1 MAQVLLKP
9 SAVEL
14 IELTAGSEGL
24 GLEIDEIIISDK
36 SSLIGKTIATSN
48 IRDNYNV
55 LIAGIKRVD
64 GALKL
69 NPSSDEVIS
78 KGDILI
84 ALGEPDQ
91 ISKLETSES
100 EK

>member
-14 IELTAGSEGL
+14 IELTTGSEGI
-24 GLEIDEIIISDK
+24 GLEIDEIIIGDN

-48 IRDNYNV
+48 IRNNYNV
-55 LIAGIKRVD
+55 LIAGIKRAD
-64 GALKL
+64 GVLTL
-69 NPSSDEVIS
+69 NPGSDEVIS
-78 KGDILI
+78 KGDILV

-91 ISKLETSES
+91 ITKLETSES
-100 EK
+100 EN